1 MAGLSSAAPGRV
13 AGYAAG
19 VTIQNVYLANV
30 LGLLDAATGSN
41 PSSERA
47 EQAGD
52 APGRKL

>member
-30 LGLLDAATGSN
+30 LGPLDAATGSN

-52 APGRKL
+52 APG